1 MNELQRKRLR
11 PVFILGILLI
21 AGVQFILKTNY
32 KLINQSL
39 ENLNPYITYLI
50 VFCLF
55 LCEAIYIINY
65 RFKIIKWIT
74 RGGILGFIISL
85 PISMFFGRKII
96 IVFIIYGAILGG
108 IFWTGN
114 ELWKQQKQIDFRTKI
129 INYEKIHG
137 RGSYFKKGGPGYM
150 PSSNIYY
157 LYDEEKTISR
167 SGK

>member
-65 RFKIIKWIT
+65 SFKIIKWIT

-85 PISMFFGRKII
+85 PISMFFGRKTI

-108 IFWTGN
+108 
-114 ELWKQQKQIDFRTKI
+114 DFLD
-129 INYEKIHG
+129 
-137 RGSYFKKGGPGYM
+137 S
-150 PSSNIYY
+150 
-157 LYDEEKTISR
+157 
-167 SGK
+167 